1 MLVYQFSIGLEQSSM
16 WAHRADALRRSR
28 RAFRAFSENPSPL
41 LGARIREERR
51 TNARARRVIPL
62 SFLFACSLQRAFLS
76 FLFFYSTSP
85 FSAVV
90 AIISFSLALFVTCFC
105 SCCRW
110 LYCCCITKMRGRHFK
125 AAALHGKTPRRDQNP
140 VLAISSFGP
149 IKTCATRS
157 SSWQNTREPGSLR
170 ADQMNAWMTFQRS
183 GPSRQNSQKRPEP
196 GSRNLFL
203 RANQDMRNAIIFT
216 AKHPRAR
223 LSSGRSNE
231 RVDDI
236 PTQRPLNAL
245 QERAQP
251 APTICQ
257 VHLHG
262 PCS

>member
-1 MLVYQFSIGLEQSSM
+1 MLSS
-16 WAHRADALRRSR
+16 AC
-28 RAFRAFSENPSPL
+28 FPL
-41 LGARIREERR
+41 VSLFLQY
-51 TNARARRVIPL
+51 L
-62 SFLFACSLQRAFLS
+62 SFFCCCCHNL
-76 FLFFYSTSP
+76 
-85 FSAVV
+85 
-90 AIISFSLALFVTCFC
+90 FSLALFVTCSC

-223 LSSGRSNE
+223 LSSGRSE
-231 RVDDI
+231 QRVEGVRGVDLS
-236 PTQRPLNAL
+236 PRYTNAL
-245 QERAQP
+245 NQD
-251 APTICQ
+251 PTPRQ
-257 VHLHG
+257 VRRHD
-262 PCS
+262 SWSSR